1 MNALLLEPLDVLYL
15 RGNKLFG
22 DAGSHGEALMPPWPS
37 LAAGALRSR
46 LMAAGSSL
54 ESLAEFRL
62 THFGLARR
70 STADATLE
78 ALWPL
83 PADVVVNN
91 DDLSA
96 ATYLRP
102 QPLPSGLCSSYPL
115 AQLPTLCAD
124 KPAKPIGGLWLN
136 GIGITAWLAGQPI
149 ENAHLVRSSDLWKL
163 DSRLGIALDAEKR
176 SAADGMI
183 YTSEAV
189 ALQPGVGFVTA
200 YAGHGAALQ
209 DGDLVRLGGDGRAA
223 RVHRTSLTLPATD
236 WARIKREGR
245 YRLILTT
252 PGIFAAGWQPE
263 GLPGQLVAASVSRAD
278 TISGW
283 DLSTGQSKAGQRIAP
298 TGQPKPAQRIAPTGS
313 VYWYQL
319 DDKLADLEKLQ
330 QLTDNGIFINDPMRR
345 AEGFNHCRI
354 APWAKEN

>member
-1 MNALLLEPLDVLYL
+1 MNALFLEPLDVLYL

-46 LMAAGSSL
+46 LMAAGATL
-54 ESLAEFRL
+54 ENLSDFRL
-62 THFGLARR
+62 TLFGLARQ
-70 STADATLE
+70 STAHASLE
-78 ALWPL
+78 PLWPL
-83 PADVVVNN
+83 PADVVVNS
-91 DDLSA
+91 DDLNG

-102 QPLPSGLCSSYPL
+102 QPLPAGLSSSYPL

-124 KPAKPIGGLWLN
+124 TPAKPVGGLWLN
-136 GIGITAWLAGQPI
+136 GAGIAAWLAGQAIVP
-149 ENAHLVRSSDLWKL
+149 AHLVRSSQLWQL
-163 DSRLGIALDAEKR
+163 DSRLGIALDTEKR

-189 ALQPGVGFVTA
+189 ALQANVGFIAA
-200 YAGHGAALQ
+200 YAGHEQALQ
-209 DGDLVRLGGDGRAA
+209 EGDLVRLGGDGRAA
-223 RVHRTSLTLPATD
+223 RLQSGQLILPATD
-236 WARIKREGR
+236 WARIEREGR
-245 YRLILTT
+245 FRLILTT

-263 GLPGQLVAASVSRAD
+263 GVPGQLVAASVSRAD

-283 DLSTGQSKAGQRIAP
+283 DLVTQ
-298 TGQPKPAQRIAPTGS
+298 QPKPAQRIAPSGS

-319 DDKLADLEKLQ
+319 SDKLAELEKLQ
-330 QLTDNGIFINDPMRR
+330 QLADNGLAINDPMRR

-354 APWAKEN
+354 APWAQEN